1 MLIITRSQDCLN
13 NFDLA
18 KYEFLHY
25 LFCLLKNTRKTKTLT
40 DGYHKSAIY
49 SGSIYLIQL
58 HIEGEVE
65 EIRGK
70 ICSIEYINRIRDNLL
85 NVKMETLLPLYEDL
99 RSADCIVCGG
109 SGRSLHSLNI
119 AMSQMATMKDFKVVI
134 TPDDPGFP
142 GKDMYDASSK
152 LEKKYER
159 ILLLIN
165 SGSGESEDPKTLAED
180 LARYVKDTSS
190 QKFKMG
196 LITSNLDSSIS
207 QIVQRYGHVVN
218 LTGRIKEGPSEEYTE
233 TGIMGDIFELGSLS
247 LLQMMSEAVFQN
259 RSVERV
265 HEMLEEEF
273 PVLGSMI
280 DSNVDSEAY
289 DFCVDLLER
298 HGDVFL
304 GGKGTANE
312 VIKMTAI
319 RLFHIKRFLGDNIYI
334 ARGVNTPRPRA
345 GDLEILVSY
354 SGETRPLVTW
364 CNIFK
369 SLGGI
374 VFSIIGNR
382 GSLLDK
388 ISDRKI
394 VLEERVKPGQP
405 RRFYMRT
412 AYLLSPLPV
421 KLAERLSEKGLQL
434 PEYILNWYHSVIE

>member
-1 MLIITRSQDCLN
+1 VR
-13 NFDLA
+13 
-18 KYEFLHY
+18 
-25 LFCLLKNTRKTKTLT
+25 
-40 DGYHKSAIY
+40 
-49 SGSIYLIQL
+49 
-58 HIEGEVE
+58 
-65 EIRGK
+65 EIRDN

-85 NVKMETLLPLYEDL
+85 NVKMKNLLPLYEDL
-99 RSADCIVCGG
+99 KSSDCIVCGG

-134 TPDDPGFP
+134 TTDDPGFP
-142 GKDMYDASSK
+142 GKDVYDAAPK
-152 LEKKYER
+152 LEKKYQK

-180 LARYVKDTSS
+180 LARYIRDTSS

-196 LITSNLDSSIS
+196 LVTSNLDSSMS
-207 QIVQRYGHVVN
+207 KLVQRYGHVVG
-218 LTGRIKEGPSEEYTE
+218 LTGRIKEKPSEEYTE

-259 RSVERV
+259 RSVEGV

-273 PVLGSMI
+273 HVLGRII
-280 DSNVDSEAY
+280 DNNVDSEAY
-289 DFCVDLLER
+289 NFCIDLLER

-304 GGKGTANE
+304 GGKGTANQ

-319 RLFHIKRFLGDNIYI
+319 RLFHIKRFLGDDVYI
-334 ARGVNTPRPRA
+334 ARGVNTPRPRV
-345 GDLEILVSY
+345 GDLEILISY
-354 SGETRPLVTW
+354 SGETRPVINW

-374 VFSIIGNR
+374 VFSIIGNKDT
-382 GSLLDK
+382 LLDK
-388 ISDRKI
+388 LSDRKI
-394 VLEERVKPGQP
+394 FLEEKVKPGQP

-421 KLAERLSEKGLQL
+421 KLAERLSEKGLKL